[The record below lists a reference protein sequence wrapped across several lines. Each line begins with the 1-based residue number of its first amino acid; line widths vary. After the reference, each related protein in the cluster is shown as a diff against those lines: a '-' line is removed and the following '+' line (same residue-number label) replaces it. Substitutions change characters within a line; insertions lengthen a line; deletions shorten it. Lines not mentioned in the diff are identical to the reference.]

1 MIYRIPNIW
10 PSVPKIKINE
20 KMYYE
25 RKAGYLLFLIQEKQI
40 NLKIINSIGQMI
52 SDLYTFTPMGPI
64 PGPPP
69 PLKQVLFY

>member
-1 MIYRIPNIW
+1 
-10 PSVPKIKINE
+10 
-20 KMYYE
+20 MYYE
-25 RKAGYLLFLIQEKQI
+25 RKSGYLLFLIQEKQI

-69 PLKQVLFY
+69 PLKQVLFYWHGRLVVTMRDAKCFV